1 MDKLDENIKN
11 ILTKEIDKPQSY
23 YNTIRYALDNK
34 KTNKIDIFHKC
45 FNFVKVAI
53 TGCLTIV
60 LTTGI
65 VFAAKEVYKNIW
77 KEPKTY
83 NLQQGVTEEEKKNCI
98 SEEEAEKIGND
109 YLKKIGFDDQN
120 IINLKL
126 QKELRSNDNIWSLS
140 SEKVLIDIE
149 AKTGRIK
156 HVYISSTEYEK
167 PKNYGITRE
176 EARITAKELLEK
188 YRPEYMEGEYELV
201 SLKRNSEIDKNAY
214 IWYADFYR
222 KYGDLLNEN
231 EYINIGWVPT
241 VNGLY
246 SLDIQNDKYEENEE
260 KITKEEAI
268 NIATLKDSEIT
279 KNRKIKN
286 INAEIR
292 IKKMNE
298 QVFLREKFTEEYEND
313 GTLNFNYE
321 KTDENMW
328 QLKKDAV
335 FYETEGRVRKVWV
348 VVIEYEKRE
357 KETLPVYSYYVDST
371 TGEIIGGATCN
382 PLENEKALR
391 NDPNNVIEK

>member
-1 MDKLDENIKN
+1 MDRLDKNIKD

-23 YNTIRYALDNK
+23 YNTIKYALNNK
-34 KTNKIDIFHKC
+34 QKIKTNIIYKE
-45 FNFVKVAI
+45 FNFTKVTI
-53 TGCLTIV
+53 TACVTII

-65 VFAAKEVYKNIW
+65 VFATKQIYENIW
-77 KEPKTY
+77 KEPKKY
-83 NLQQGVTEEEKKNCI
+83 SPQQGISEEEKKNCI
-98 SEEEAEKIGND
+98 SEEQATKIGND
-109 YLKKIGFDDQN
+109 YLNKIGFNGQN
-120 IINLKL
+120 IINLNL

-140 SEKVLIDIE
+140 SEKVLIDID
-149 AKTGRIK
+149 ANTGKIK
-156 HVYISSTEYEK
+156 HVYISSTEYER

-231 EYINIGWVPT
+231 EHINIGWIPT
-241 VNGLY
+241 INGLY

-260 KITKEEAI
+260 KITKDEAI

-286 INAEIR
+286 VKAEIR

-298 QVFLREKFTEEYEND
+298 QVFLREKFAEEYEND

-348 VVIEYEKRE
+348 VVIEYEEGKIP
-357 KETLPVYSYYVDST
+357 LYSYFVDST
-371 TGEIIGGATCN
+371 TEEIIGGATWDL
-382 PLENEKALR
+382 LESEKTIR

>member
-1 MDKLDENIKN
+1 MDRLDRNIKN

-23 YNTIRYALDNK
+23 HNAIKYALNNK
-34 KTNKIDIFHKC
+34 QKNKANIIYKE
-45 FNFVKVAI
+45 FNFAKVTI
-53 TGCLTIV
+53 TACATII

-65 VFAAKEVYKNIW
+65 VFATKQIYENIW
-77 KEPKTY
+77 KEPKKY
-83 NLQQGVTEEEKKNCI
+83 SPQQGISEEEKKNCI
-98 SEEEAEKIGND
+98 SEEQATKIGND
-109 YLKKIGFDDQN
+109 YLNKIGFNDQN
-120 IINLKL
+120 IINLNL
-126 QKELRSNDNIWSLS
+126 QKELRSNDNVWSLS
-140 SEKVLIDIE
+140 SEKVLIDID
-149 AKTGRIK
+149 ANTGKIK
-156 HVYISSTEYEK
+156 RVYISSTEYERT
-167 PKNYGITRE
+167 KNYGITRE

-231 EYINIGWVPT
+231 EHINIGWIPT
-241 VNGLY
+241 INGLY

-260 KITKEEAI
+260 KITKDEAI

-286 INAEIR
+286 VKAEIR

-298 QVFLREKFTEEYEND
+298 QVFLREKFAEEYEND

-348 VVIEYEKRE
+348 VVIEYEEGKIP
-357 KETLPVYSYYVDST
+357 LYSYFVDST
-371 TGEIIGGATCN
+371 TGEIIGGATWN
-382 PLENEKALR
+382 LLESEKTIR

>member
-11 ILTKEIDKPQSY
+11 ILKKEIDKPQSY

-34 KTNKIDIFHKC
+34 QTNKRYIFHKG
-45 FNFVKVAI
+45 FNFAKVAI
-53 TGCLTIV
+53 TACLAIV

-126 QKELRSNDNIWSLS
+126 QKKLRSNDNIWSLS
-140 SEKVLIDIE
+140 SEKVLIDID
-149 AKTGRIK
+149 AITGKIK
-156 HVYISSTEYEK
+156 FVYISSTEYEK

-231 EYINIGWVPT
+231 EHINIGWVPT

-246 SLDIQNDKYEENEE
+246 SLDIQNDKYEGNEE

-268 NIATLKDSEIT
+268 KIATDKDLSIT

-286 INAEIR
+286 IKAEIK
-292 IKKMNE
+292 IKQMNE
-298 QVFLREKFTEEYEND
+298 QAFLRENFTEEYEN
-313 GTLNFNYE
+313 GTLYYE

-328 QLKKDAV
+328 QLKKDAI

-348 VVIEYEKRE
+348 VVIEYEKQE
-357 KETLPVYSYYVDST
+357 KGKLPLYSYYIDST
-371 TGEIIGGATCN
+371 TGEIIGGEMGDV
-382 PLENEKALR
+382 LESEKTIR